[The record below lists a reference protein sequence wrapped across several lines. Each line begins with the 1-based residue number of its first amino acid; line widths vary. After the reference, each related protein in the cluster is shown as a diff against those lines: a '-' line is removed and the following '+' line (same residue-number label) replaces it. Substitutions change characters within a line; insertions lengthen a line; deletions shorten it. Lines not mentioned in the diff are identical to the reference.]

1 MQKQQ
6 REARAA
12 KDNNACAEARA
23 TIIKI
28 SEKLKKAR
36 KLGDINE
43 FLRLGRV
50 MDGEYVKWEGGIHH
64 YDHEEIQGMKE
75 VLR

>member
-12 KDNNACAEARA
+12 KDNNAWAEARA

-50 MDGEYVKWEGGIHH
+50 MDGEYVK
-64 YDHEEIQGMKE
+64 
-75 VLR
+75 